1 LQYLVLKRKRYT
13 TTPMDVS
20 ASNIESLVKGI
31 PTHCDLKNAREKFIK
46 AASLFGKIRKK
57 KSG

>member
-1 LQYLVLKRKRYT
+1 
-13 TTPMDVS
+13 MDVS